1 MKHHTGQRPSVYYWR
16 DHNGI
21 EVDCIVEDV
30 VCLQITIRSI
40 ENGRVAEV
48 LKINLPKTE
57 MKKRQKRK

>member
-1 MKHHTGQRPSVYYWR
+1 MQHHAGQRPSVYYWR

-21 EVDCIVEDV
+21 EVDCVVEDV

-57 MKKRQKRK
+57 VKGRQKRK